1 MYFITG
7 LHRSR
12 TAWMAAYLDCIHEP
26 IKYMNQLSD
35 LDMYFDKYGGISDS
49 SLSFWIDDIIS
60 IYEPKTVIIER
71 DIDDVKQSLKRLFPG
86 IPDNPLME
94 KLKEKMDS
102 VESPLILRVKYEE
115 LNDINTMEKIHNH
128 IETEF
133 NVDKFERFK
142 TLNIQTTDFGGMSNM
157 LIELVKRVI

>member
-1 MYFITG
+1 
-7 LHRSR
+7 
-12 TAWMAAYLDCIHEP
+12 
-26 IKYMNQLSD
+26 
-35 LDMYFDKYGGISDS
+35 MYFDKYGGISDS

-102 VESPLILRVKYEE
+102 VESPLILRVKFEE
-115 LNDINTMEKIHNH
+115 LNDINTMEKIHTH